1 MPEKEIKRRT
11 VEEKTPADT
20 RSGDD
25 VDIKS
30 ALYTRVLDEAEKLD
44 FELAAGVDGI
54 DDEIALLR
62 IKIKSL
68 LQEDPEN
75 LSLIIKTA
83 GMLAKLVKTRYSMN
97 KKQEKSLGESI
108 RNIIKDIGVPLGVA
122 VINKKL

>member
-1 MPEKEIKRRT
+1 MPEKEIKSQA
-11 VEEKTPADT
+11 VKEKTPAGE

-25 VDIKS
+25 VDKKP

-62 IKIKSL
+62 VKIKSL
-68 LQEDPEN
+68 LEKNTGDISDILKATE
-75 LSLIIKTA
+75 L
-83 GMLAKLVKTRYSMN
+83 LVKMVKARYSMN

-122 VINKKL
+122 VLSKKL